1 MARERAV
8 NIRRVTLTRGTR
20 RAGRIKM
27 KATVMRDTLRA
38 QYGEERLPRYTS
50 YPTAPQFSD
59 AIGHQA
65 YAEWLAAIPGET
77 TASLY
82 LHVPFCRS
90 MCWYCGCHTTIT
102 QRDAPIV
109 DYLAVLR
116 REIAL
121 VADRLSAPLP
131 VSHVHFGGGTPTVM
145 EPAAFIG
152 LMDLMRQRFSLEAGA
167 EIAVE
172 IDPRTLTR
180 TMTAALGEAG
190 VTRASL
196 GVQSFDPVVQRAINR
211 IQSFEQ
217 TARAANGLRQAG
229 VRGINFDLIYGLPHQ
244 TLESCVDTVRQSIE
258 LRPER
263 FSVFGYAHVPT
274 FKKHQRRIDEAALP
288 DGAARYEQAE
298 AIAEALVSAGYCR
311 IGLDHYALP
320 EDSMVQAQAAG
331 SLHRNFQGYTT
342 DPGDVL
348 IGFGASA
355 IGRLPQGYAQNEVV
369 LGRYAE
375 RISRGELATSK
386 GYALTADDRLRAD
399 LIERVMCDFH
409 VNVSQVCRTHGIEP
423 ETLLQS
429 IPRLRMLEQDG
440 IIRLKDNV
448 VSVNDDTRFL
458 VRTVASAFDA
468 YLGASGR
475 THSRA
480 I

>member
-1 MARERAV
+1 
-8 NIRRVTLTRGTR
+8 
-20 RAGRIKM
+20 M